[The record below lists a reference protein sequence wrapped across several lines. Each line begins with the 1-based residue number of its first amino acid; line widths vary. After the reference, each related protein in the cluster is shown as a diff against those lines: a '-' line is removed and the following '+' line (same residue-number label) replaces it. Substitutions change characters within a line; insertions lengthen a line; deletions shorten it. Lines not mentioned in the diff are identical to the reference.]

1 MEQKIAVYF
10 LASLGR
16 NAMSVRVYGTA
27 LALMVGMAATSW
39 GQRTSP
45 NWPTPPPAAEQMP
58 QAQASRKANLEQ
70 MQRAAEQHKMQLQK
84 DTDRLSQL
92 VSELKQ
98 DLNKTPAGALSVDAV
113 KKSKEVERL
122 AKRVRKEMEGD

>member
-1 MEQKIAVYF
+1 
-10 LASLGR
+10 
-16 NAMSVRVYGTA
+16 MSVRIYGTA
-27 LALMVGMAATSW
+27 LALMLGMAALSW
-39 GQRTSP
+39 AQRTYSNFP
-45 NWPTPPPAAEQMP
+45 SPPPAAEHMP